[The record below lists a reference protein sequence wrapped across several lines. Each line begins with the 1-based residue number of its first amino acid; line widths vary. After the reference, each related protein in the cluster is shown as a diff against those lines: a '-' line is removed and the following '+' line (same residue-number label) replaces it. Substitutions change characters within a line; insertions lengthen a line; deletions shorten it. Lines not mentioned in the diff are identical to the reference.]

1 MSHHWKIRLTLAA
14 AVISIAGAVLAIA
27 IVGRGEEQRISRQ
40 LVEGQQMLGTLIEAD
55 AALHSYVGGAD
66 VNDAIEI
73 GVQQRAYATAAQ
85 NAFRVDDEPS
95 RHASLARQNALAD
108 DFFRQSQLAIEE
120 LRTSEVTRLSARRSD
135 AIASLVHRFQ
145 NENSRYVKLLQRDR
159 HADATL
165 ALWLSVGVV
174 VGLSLLF
181 GTIGQVFLA
190 RSARQAGDRRRR
202 EREHREDQREF
213 TEVLQVT
220 ETEGDAYELIKRHL
234 ERTLPASHVTVM
246 SRNNSRDRLEARTT
260 LKPGTDLEERLLDAE
275 PRSCLAI
282 RLAREH
288 VRSSEKQGLLA
299 CSVCECLGPTVCVPS
314 LVGGEVIGSVLVE
327 HGAQLSDSE
336 RGQIVD
342 TVGQA
347 APALGN
353 LRNLALAES
362 RALTDALTGL
372 PNTRAVYDT
381 LKRMVA
387 QSSRMVAPLG
397 AVMVDLDHFKQIN
410 DLYGHE
416 KGDEALAVVGDVLGS
431 TGRESDFVGRYGEE
445 FLVLLPSTDKAGALE
460 FAEKIREAVS
470 LITVPGTDHLLT
482 TSCGVASYPEDAKD
496 AETLLRLADRALYA
510 AKAAGRNRVAEPL
523 LSQPDGAAAP
533 VDG

>member
-1 MSHHWKIRLTLAA
+1 MSHNWKIRLILAA

-27 IVGRGEEQRISRQ
+27 IVEEQRISRQ
-40 LVEGQQMLGTLIEAD
+40 LVDGQQMLGALID
-55 AALHSYVGGAD
+55 GNAALQSYVGDAD
-66 VNDAIEI
+66 VDDAVEV
-73 GVQQRAYATAAQ
+73 GVQQRVYAAAAR
-85 NAFRVDDEPS
+85 NAFSVDDEPS
-95 RHASLARQNALAD
+95 RRASLTRQNALAD
-108 DFFRQSQLAIEE
+108 AFFRRSRLAIEE
-120 LRTSEVTRLSARRSD
+120 LRTTESTRLSARQSG
-135 AIASLVHRFQ
+135 AIASLLRRFQ
-145 NENSRYVKLLQRDR
+145 NENSSYVKLLQRDR
-159 HADATL
+159 QADATL
-165 ALWLSVGVV
+165 ALWLSVGLV

-181 GTIGQVFLA
+181 GAIGQLFLA
-190 RSARQAGDRRRR
+190 RNGRQAGVRRRR
-202 EREHREDQREF
+202 ERERREDQREF
-213 TEVLQVT
+213 AEVLQVT
-220 ETEGDAYELIKRHL
+220 ESEGDTYELIKRHL
-234 ERTLPASHVTVM
+234 ERTVPTSHVTVM
-246 SRNNSRDRLEARTT
+246 SRNNSHDRLEPRTR
-260 LKPGTDLEERLLDAE
+260 LKPGTDLEQRLLDAE

-288 VRSSEKQGLLA
+288 ARTSEKQALLT
-299 CSVCECLGPTVCVPS
+299 CGICDCLGPTVCVPS

-327 HGAQLSDSE
+327 HDEHLSETE
-336 RGQIVD
+336 RGLIVD

-397 AVMVDLDHFKQIN
+397 AIMVDLDHFKKIN
-410 DLYGHE
+410 DSYGHE
-416 KGDEALAVVGDVLGS
+416 KGDEALAMVGDVLGS
-431 TGRESDFVGRYGEE
+431 SARDSDFVGRYGGEE

-460 FAEKIREAVS
+460 LAEKIRQAVS
-470 LITVPGTDHLLT
+470 VISVPGTDHLLT

-510 AKAAGRNRVAEPL
+510 AKAAGRNRVAEAL
-523 LSQPDGAAAP
+523 LSQAESAVTSVAG
-533 VDG
+533 